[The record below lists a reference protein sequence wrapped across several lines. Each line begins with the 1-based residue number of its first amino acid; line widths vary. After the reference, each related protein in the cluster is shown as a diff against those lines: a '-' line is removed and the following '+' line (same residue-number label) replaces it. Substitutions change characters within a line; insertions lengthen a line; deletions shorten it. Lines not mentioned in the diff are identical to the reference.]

1 MTGDALVAY
10 RSPMRSASEAPA
22 RPERGLFGVVPPGRA
37 TDLAVA
43 ALVLVV
49 QLGLTTAAARNQP
62 DRQPLDLPAYLL
74 LASGPVALLW
84 RWRSPA
90 GVLAVVMASSVV
102 YFALG
107 YPYGPAWLALIV
119 AFWTAVT
126 GGARRFAWATAF
138 AGLAAYFTLADVLD
152 RGAPAAGV
160 ATVVA
165 HLGWL
170 LVVLVT
176 AEVAMAGRQR
186 RQAAERTRAEE
197 ARRRAGE
204 ERMRIARELHDVLAH
219 NISLINVQAGVALH
233 LMDEQPG
240 QSRSALVAIKQA
252 SNDALGE
259 LRSVLD
265 VLRQGD
271 EAPPRSPASGLAHLD
286 SLVAGAEATG
296 LRVRTRV
303 EGTPRPLPAG
313 TDLAAFRIV
322 QESLTNV
329 TRHAGPAGATVRI
342 AYGEKDLTVQVDDDG
357 KGVDD
362 DGKGVESAGGRQELD
377 SDRQDRRSGRS
388 GRSAGNGIRGMR
400 ERVAALG
407 GELSAGPRP
416 GGGFRVLARLP
427 LDADGAAR

>member
-1 MTGDALVAY
+1 
-10 RSPMRSASEAPA
+10 MRSVSEAPE
-22 RPERGLFGVVPPGRA
+22 RPERGLFGIVPPGRP
-37 TDLAVA
+37 TDVAVVV
-43 ALVLVV
+43 LVGVV
-49 QLGLTTAAARNQP
+49 QLALTSLAAH
-62 DRQPLDLPAYLL
+62 RQPERQALDLVAYLL
-74 LASGPVALLW
+74 LAAGPVALFW
-84 RWRSPA
+84 RRRSPA
-90 GVLAVVMASSVV
+90 LVLGVVMAASVL

-107 YPYGPAWLALIV
+107 YPYGPAWLALVV

-126 GGARRFAWATAF
+126 AGARRFAWATALV
-138 AGLAAYFTLADVLD
+138 GLAAYFTLAPVLD
-152 RGAPAAGV
+152 RGAPEASVPAV
-160 ATVVA
+160 LA

-170 LVVLVT
+170 VVVLAV
-176 AEVAMAGRQR
+176 AEVTLAARQR
-186 RQAAERTRAEE
+186 RQAAERGRAEE

-271 EAPPRSPASGLAHLD
+271 EAPPRAPASGLAHLD
-286 SLVAGAEATG
+286 RLVAGAEATG
-296 LRVRTRV
+296 LEVRSRV

-313 TDLAAFRIV
+313 TDLAAYRIV

-329 TRHAGPAGATVRI
+329 TRHAGPASATVLVR
-342 AYGEKDLTVQVDDDG
+342 YGPADLTVEVDDDG
-357 KGVDD
+357 RGP
-362 DGKGVESAGGRQELD
+362 AAPRGGT
-377 SDRQDRRSGRS
+377 GPN
-388 GRSAGNGIRGMR
+388 GTATGNGIRGMR

-407 GELSAGPRP
+407 GELTTGPRP
-416 GGGFRVLARLP
+416 GGGFRVQARLP
-427 LDADGAAR
+427 LEPVEEHT

>member
-1 MTGDALVAY
+1 VRTTL
-10 RSPMRSASEAPA
+10 SEAPR
-22 RPERGLFGVVPPGRA
+22 RPQRGLFGIVPPGWP
-37 TDLAVA
+37 TDVAVA
-43 ALVLVV
+43 VLVGVV
-49 QLGLTTAAARNQP
+49 QLALTTLAAH
-62 DRQPLDLPAYLL
+62 RQPERQSLDLAAYLL
-74 LASGPVALLW
+74 LAAGPVALYW

-90 GVLAVVMASSVV
+90 LVLAVVMATSVL

-119 AFWTAVT
+119 ALWTAVT
-126 GGARRFAWATAF
+126 GGARRAAWATAF
-138 AGLAAYFTLADVLD
+138 LGLAAYFTLAPVFD
-152 RGAPAAGV
+152 RGAPV
-160 ATVVA
+160 ASVPAVIA

-170 LVVLVT
+170 LVVLAV
-176 AEVAMAGRQR
+176 AEVALAARQR

-271 EAPPRSPASGLAHLD
+271 EAPPRTPASGLAHLD
-286 SLVAGAEATG
+286 RLVAGAEATG
-296 LRVRTRV
+296 LEVRTRV

-313 TDLAAFRIV
+313 TDLAAYRII

-329 TRHAGPAGATVRI
+329 TRHAGPASATVLVR
-342 AYGEKDLTVQVDDDG
+342 YGPGDLTVQVDDDG
-357 KGVDD
+357 CGPAPP
-362 DGKGVESAGGRQELD
+362 GNGGPVI
-377 SDRQDRRSGRS
+377 ST
-388 GRSAGNGIRGMR
+388 GNGIRGMR
-400 ERVAALG
+400 ERVTALG
-407 GELSAGPRP
+407 GELTTGPRP
-416 GGGFRVLARLP
+416 GGGFRVQARLP
-427 LDADGAAR
+427 LDTEGDHR

>member
-1 MTGDALVAY
+1 
-10 RSPMRSASEAPA
+10 MRTASEVPT
-22 RPERGLFGVVPPGRA
+22 RPDRGLFGIVPPGRP
-37 TDLAVA
+37 TDVAVA
-43 ALVLVV
+43 VLVAV
-49 QLGLTTAAARNQP
+49 AQLGLTTLAARRQP
-62 DRQPLDLPAYLL
+62 DRQALDLLAYLL
-74 LASGPVALLW
+74 LAVGPVALLW
-84 RWRSPA
+84 RRRSPA
-90 GVLAVVMASSVV
+90 VVLAVVMASNVL
-102 YFALG
+102 YFGLG

-126 GGARRFAWATAF
+126 GGARRVAWATAVV
-138 AGLAAYFTLADVLD
+138 GLAAYFTLAALLD
-152 RGAPAAGV
+152 RVGPATA
-160 ATVVA
+160 ATIAA

-170 LVVLVT
+170 LLVLSVSEI
-176 AEVAMAGRQR
+176 ALAARQR

-240 QSRSALVAIKQA
+240 QSRTALVAIKQA

-271 EAPPRSPASGLAHLD
+271 EAPPRAPASGLTQLD
-286 SLVAGAEATG
+286 SLVAGAGATG
-296 LRVRTRV
+296 LEVRTRV
-303 EGTPRPLPAG
+303 EGLPRPLPAG

-329 TRHAGPAGATVRI
+329 TRHAGPASATVLVR
-342 AYGEKDLTVQVDDDG
+342 YGPDDLTVRVDDDG
-357 KGVDD
+357 RGPVAAT
-362 DGKGVESAGGRQELD
+362 GP
-377 SDRQDRRSGRS
+377 
-388 GRSAGNGIRGMR
+388 GNGIRGMR

-407 GELSAGPRP
+407 GELTTGPRP
-416 GGGFRVLARLP
+416 GGGFRVQARLP
-427 LDADGAAR
+427 LDESGDQ

>member
-1 MTGDALVAY
+1 
-10 RSPMRSASEAPA
+10 MRTASEVPA
-22 RPERGLFGVVPPGRA
+22 RPDRGLFGIVPPGRP
-37 TDLAVA
+37 TDVAVA
-43 ALVLVV
+43 ALVAVA
-49 QLGLTTAAARNQP
+49 QLGLTTLAARRQP
-62 DRQPLDLPAYLL
+62 DRQALDLLAYLL
-74 LASGPVALLW
+74 LAVGPVALLW
-84 RWRSPA
+84 RRRSPA
-90 GVLAVVMASSVV
+90 VVLAVVMASNVL
-102 YFALG
+102 YFGLG

-126 GGARRFAWATAF
+126 GGARRVAWATAVV
-138 AGLAAYFTLADVLD
+138 GLAAYFTLAALLD
-152 RGAPAAGV
+152 RVGPATA
-160 ATVVA
+160 ATIAA

-170 LVVLVT
+170 LLVLSVSEI
-176 AEVAMAGRQR
+176 ALAARQR

-240 QSRSALVAIKQA
+240 QSRTALVAIKQA

-271 EAPPRSPASGLAHLD
+271 EAPPRAPASGLAQLD
-286 SLVAGAEATG
+286 SLVAGAGATG
-296 LRVRTRV
+296 LEVTTRV
-303 EGTPRPLPAG
+303 EGLPRPLPAG

-329 TRHAGPAGATVRI
+329 TRHAGPASATVLVR
-342 AYGEKDLTVQVDDDG
+342 YGPDDLTVRVDDDG
-357 KGVDD
+357 RGPAAAT
-362 DGKGVESAGGRQELD
+362 GPGN
-377 SDRQDRRSGRS
+377 
-388 GRSAGNGIRGMR
+388 GNGIRGMR

-407 GELSAGPRP
+407 GELTTGVRP
-416 GGGFRVLARLP
+416 GGGFRVQARLP
-427 LDADGAAR
+427 IDESGDQ

>member
-1 MTGDALVAY
+1 
-10 RSPMRSASEAPA
+10 MRTSSEPETPA
-22 RPERGLFGVVPPGRA
+22 DRGLFGIVPPGRP
-37 TDLAVA
+37 TDVAVV
-43 ALVLVV
+43 VLVGV
-49 QLGLTTAAARNQP
+49 IQLGLTTLAGRGQP
-62 DRQPLDLPAYLL
+62 EREPLDLLAYLL
-74 LASGPVALLW
+74 LAVGPVALLW
-84 RWRSPA
+84 RRRSPA
-90 GVLAVVMASSVV
+90 LVLGVVMAACVV

-107 YPYGPAWLALIV
+107 YPYGPAWLSLVV
-119 AFWTAVT
+119 AIWTAVT
-126 GGARRFAWATAF
+126 AGARRAAWATALL
-138 AGLAAYFTLADVLD
+138 GLAAYFALAVLLGRVD
-152 RGAPAAGV
+152 P
-160 ATVVA
+160 ATVPEIAA

-170 LVVLVT
+170 LLVLVV

-186 RQAAERTRAEE
+186 RLAAERTRAEE

-240 QSRSALVAIKQA
+240 QSRSALAAIKQA

-271 EAPPRSPASGLAHLD
+271 EAPPRAPASGLAQLD

-296 LRVRTRV
+296 LNVRARV

-329 TRHAGPAGATVRI
+329 TRHAGPATTTVLL
-342 AYGEKDLTVQVDDDG
+342 AYGEKDLTIQVDDDG
-357 KGVDD
+357 R
-362 DGKGVESAGGRQELD
+362 GVEPPSVAGVPLRPGRGL
-377 SDRQDRRSGRS
+377 
-388 GRSAGNGIRGMR
+388 AGMR

-407 GELSAGPRP
+407 GELTTGPRP
-416 GGGFRVLARLP
+416 GGGFRVQARLP
-427 LDADGAAR
+427 LDDADGGGR

>member
-1 MTGDALVAY
+1 
-10 RSPMRSASEAPA
+10 MRSASEVAE
-22 RPERGLFGVVPPGRA
+22 RPERGLFGIVPPGRP
-37 TDLAVA
+37 TDVAVA
-43 ALVLVV
+43 ALTGVA
-49 QLGLTTAAARNQP
+49 QIGLTIGASRNQP
-62 DRQPLDLPAYLL
+62 SREPLDLLAYLL
-74 LASGPVALLW
+74 LAAGPVALLW
-84 RWRSPA
+84 RRRAPVW
-90 GVLAVVMASSVV
+90 VLVAVTASNVL

-107 YPYGPAWLALIV
+107 YPYGPAWLSLIV
-119 AFWTAVT
+119 AIWTAVT
-126 GGARRFAWATAF
+126 AGARRAAWAIALL
-138 AGLAAYFTLADVLD
+138 GLAAYFALAALLGRVH
-152 RGAPAAGV
+152 P
-160 ATVVA
+160 ATVPEIAA

-170 LVVLVT
+170 LLVLVV

-186 RQAAERTRAEE
+186 RLAAERTRAEE

-240 QSRSALVAIKQA
+240 QSRSALAAIKQA

-265 VLRQGD
+265 ILRQGD
-271 EAPPRSPASGLAHLD
+271 EAPPRAPTPGLGQLD
-286 SLVAGAEATG
+286 SLVAGAGATG
-296 LRVRTRV
+296 LPVSAKV

-329 TRHAGPAGATVRI
+329 TRHAGPASATVLVR
-342 AYGEKDLTVQVDDDG
+342 YGTEDLTVQVDDDG
-357 KGVDD
+357 KGV
-362 DGKGVESAGGRQELD
+362 GPNGTGGR
-377 SDRQDRRSGRS
+377 
-388 GRSAGNGIRGMR
+388 GIRGMR

-407 GELSAGPRP
+407 GELTTGPRP

-427 LDADGAAR
+427 LGDPARGDQP

>member
-1 MTGDALVAY
+1 MTTTAGVAY
-10 RSPMRSASEAPA
+10 RSLMRTASEAPA
-22 RPERGLFGVVPPGRA
+22 RPDRGLFGIVPPGRP
-37 TDLAVA
+37 TDVAVA
-43 ALVLVV
+43 ALVAVA
-49 QLGLTTAAARNQP
+49 QLGLTTLAARRQP
-62 DRQPLDLPAYLL
+62 DRQALDLLAYLL
-74 LASGPVALLW
+74 LAVGPVALLW
-84 RWRSPA
+84 RRRSPA
-90 GVLAVVMASSVV
+90 VVLAVVMASNVL
-102 YFALG
+102 YFGLG

-126 GGARRFAWATAF
+126 GGARRLAWATAVV
-138 AGLAAYFTLADVLD
+138 GLAAYFTLAALLD
-152 RGAPAAGV
+152 RVGPATA
-160 ATVVA
+160 ATIAA

-170 LVVLVT
+170 LLVLSVSEI
-176 AEVAMAGRQR
+176 ALAARQR

-240 QSRSALVAIKQA
+240 QSRTALVAIKQA

-271 EAPPRSPASGLAHLD
+271 EAPPRAPASGLAQLD
-286 SLVAGAEATG
+286 SLVAGAGATG
-296 LRVRTRV
+296 LEVRTRV
-303 EGTPRPLPAG
+303 EGLPRPLPAG

-329 TRHAGPAGATVRI
+329 TRHAGPASATVLVR
-342 AYGEKDLTVQVDDDG
+342 YGPDDLTVRVDDDG
-357 KGVDD
+357 RGPVAA
-362 DGKGVESAGGRQELD
+362 AGPGN
-377 SDRQDRRSGRS
+377 
-388 GRSAGNGIRGMR
+388 GNGIRGMR

-407 GELSAGPRP
+407 GELTTGPRP
-416 GGGFRVLARLP
+416 GGGFRVQARLP
-427 LDADGAAR
+427 IDESGDQ

>member
-1 MTGDALVAY
+1 
-10 RSPMRSASEAPA
+10 MRTASEVPA
-22 RPERGLFGVVPPGRA
+22 RPDRGLFGIVPPGRP
-37 TDLAVA
+37 TDVAVA
-43 ALVLVV
+43 ALVAVA
-49 QLGLTTAAARNQP
+49 QLGLTTLAARRQP
-62 DRQPLDLPAYLL
+62 DRQALDLLAYLL
-74 LASGPVALLW
+74 LAVGPVALLW
-84 RWRSPA
+84 RRRSTA
-90 GVLAVVMASSVV
+90 VVLAVVMASNVL
-102 YFALG
+102 YFGLG

-126 GGARRFAWATAF
+126 GGARRVAWATAVV
-138 AGLAAYFTLADVLD
+138 GLAAYFTLAALLD
-152 RGAPAAGV
+152 RVGPATA
-160 ATVVA
+160 ATIAA

-170 LVVLVT
+170 LLVLSVSEI
-176 AEVAMAGRQR
+176 ALAARQR

-240 QSRSALVAIKQA
+240 QSRTALVAIKQA

-271 EAPPRSPASGLAHLD
+271 EAPPRAPASGLAQLD
-286 SLVAGAEATG
+286 SLVAGAGATG
-296 LRVRTRV
+296 LEVRTRV
-303 EGTPRPLPAG
+303 EGLPRPLPAG

-329 TRHAGPAGATVRI
+329 TRHAGPASATVLVR
-342 AYGEKDLTVQVDDDG
+342 YGPDDLTVRVDDDG
-357 KGVDD
+357 RGPVAAT
-362 DGKGVESAGGRQELD
+362 GPGNGN
-377 SDRQDRRSGRS
+377 
-388 GRSAGNGIRGMR
+388 GNGIRGMR

-407 GELSAGPRP
+407 GELTTGPRP
-416 GGGFRVLARLP
+416 GGGFRVQARLP
-427 LDADGAAR
+427 IDESGDQ

>member
-1 MTGDALVAY
+1 MTGAAVVAY
-10 RSPMRSASEAPA
+10 RSPMGSASQAPA
-22 RPERGLFGVVPPGRA
+22 RPDRGLFGVVPPGRP
-37 TDLAVA
+37 TDVAVA
-43 ALVLVV
+43 VLVGAV
-49 QLGLTTAAARNQP
+49 QLGLTGVAASHQP
-62 DRQPLDLPAYLL
+62 DRQALDLLAYLL
-74 LASGPVALLW
+74 LAVGPVALLW

-90 GVLAVVMASSVV
+90 GVLAVVMASCVV

-107 YPYGPAWLALIV
+107 YPYGPAWLALVV

-126 GGARRFAWATAF
+126 GGARRAAWVTAF
-138 AGLAAYFTLADVLD
+138 AGLAAYFTLAPLLD
-152 RGAPAAGV
+152 RGAPVAGAV
-160 ATVVA
+160 TIAA

-170 LVVLVT
+170 LLVLAA
-176 AEVAMAGRQR
+176 AEVATAGRQR
-186 RQAAERTRAEE
+186 RQAAERSRAEE

-240 QSRSALVAIKQA
+240 QASSALQAIKQA

-271 EAPPRSPASGLAHLD
+271 EAPPRAPASGLAQLD
-286 SLVAGAEATG
+286 RLVAGAEATG
-296 LRVRTRV
+296 LAVRTLV

-313 TDLAAFRIV
+313 TDLAAYRIV

-329 TRHAGPAGATVRI
+329 TRHAGPAGATVLVR
-342 AYGEKDLTVQVDDDG
+342 YGAGDLTVQVDDDG
-357 KGVDD
+357 RGPAAAT
-362 DGKGVESAGGRQELD
+362 GPGN
-377 SDRQDRRSGRS
+377 
-388 GRSAGNGIRGMR
+388 GNGIRGMR

-407 GELSAGPRP
+407 GELSAGARP

-427 LDADGAAR
+427 LGTDGGPA

>member
-1 MTGDALVAY
+1 
-10 RSPMRSASEAPA
+10 MRTASEVPA
-22 RPERGLFGVVPPGRA
+22 RPDRGLFGIVPPGRP
-37 TDLAVA
+37 TDVAVA
-43 ALVLVV
+43 ALVAVA
-49 QLGLTTAAARNQP
+49 QLGLTTLAARRQP
-62 DRQPLDLPAYLL
+62 DRQALDLLAYLL
-74 LASGPVALLW
+74 LAVGPVALLW
-84 RWRSPA
+84 RRRSPA
-90 GVLAVVMASSVV
+90 VVLAVVMASNVL
-102 YFALG
+102 YFGLG

-126 GGARRFAWATAF
+126 GGARRVAWATAVV
-138 AGLAAYFTLADVLD
+138 GLAAYFTLAALLD
-152 RGAPAAGV
+152 RVGPATA
-160 ATVVA
+160 ATIAA

-170 LVVLVT
+170 LLVLSVSEI
-176 AEVAMAGRQR
+176 ALAARQR

-240 QSRSALVAIKQA
+240 QSRTALVAIKQA

-271 EAPPRSPASGLAHLD
+271 EAPPRAPASGLAQLD
-286 SLVAGAEATG
+286 SLVAGAGATG
-296 LRVRTRV
+296 LEVRTRV
-303 EGTPRPLPAG
+303 EGLPRPLPAG

-329 TRHAGPAGATVRI
+329 TRHAGPASATVLVR
-342 AYGEKDLTVQVDDDG
+342 YGPDDLTVRVDDDG
-357 KGVDD
+357 RGPVAA
-362 DGKGVESAGGRQELD
+362 AGPGN
-377 SDRQDRRSGRS
+377 
-388 GRSAGNGIRGMR
+388 GNGIRGMR

-407 GELSAGPRP
+407 GELTTGPRP
-416 GGGFRVLARLP
+416 GGGFRVQARLP
-427 LDADGAAR
+427 IDESGDQ

>member
-1 MTGDALVAY
+1 MTAVALVAY

-22 RPERGLFGVVPPGRA
+22 RPDRGLFGFVPPGRP

-43 ALVLVV
+43 ALVLVF
-49 QLGLTTAAARNQP
+49 QLALCTLAARRQP
-62 DRQPLDLPAYLL
+62 DRQPLDLLGYLL
-74 LASGPVALLW
+74 LAAGPVALLW

-90 GVLAVVMASSVV
+90 GILAVVMASSVL
-102 YFALG
+102 YFGLG

-138 AGLAAYFTLADVLD
+138 VGLAAYFTLAAVLD
-152 RGAPAAGV
+152 RGAPVAGV

-170 LVVLVT
+170 LVVLT
-176 AEVAMAGRQR
+176 AAEVAMAGRQR

-233 LMDEQPG
+233 LMDQQPG
-240 QSRSALVAIKQA
+240 QSRNALVAIKQA

-286 SLVAGAEATG
+286 SLVAGAQATG
-296 LRVRTRV
+296 LRVSTRV

-313 TDLAAFRIV
+313 TDQAAFRIV

-329 TRHAGPAGATVRI
+329 TRHAGPAGATVLVR
-342 AYGEKDLTVQVDDDG
+342 YGGDELTVQVDDDG
-357 KGVDD
+357 RGQAA
-362 DGKGVESAGGRQELD
+362 AGG
-377 SDRQDRRSGRS
+377 S
-388 GRSAGNGIRGMR
+388 GNGIRGMR

-407 GELSAGPRP
+407 GELATGPRP
-416 GGGFRVLARLP
+416 GGGFRVKARLP
-427 LDADGAAR
+427 IAAEGAQGD

>member
-1 MTGDALVAY
+1 
-10 RSPMRSASEAPA
+10 MRTSSETAG
-22 RPERGLFGVVPPGRA
+22 RPDRGLFGVVPPGRA
-37 TDLAVA
+37 TDVAVA
-43 ALVLVV
+43 ALVAAV
-49 QLGLTTAAARNQP
+49 QLGLTTVAARHRP
-62 DRQPLDLPAYLL
+62 GRQELDLLAYLL
-74 LASGPVALLW
+74 LAAGPVALLW
-84 RWRSPA
+84 RRRSPA
-90 GVLAVVMASSVV
+90 GVLAVVMAACVV

-119 AFWTAVT
+119 ALWTAVT
-126 GGARRFAWATAF
+126 GGARRAAWVTAF
-138 AGLAAYFTLADVLD
+138 VGLAAYFTLAAVVG
-152 RGAPAAGV
+152 RVGPATP
-160 ATVVA
+160 ATVAA
-165 HLGWL
+165 HTSSLL
-170 LVVLVT
+170 LVLAV

-186 RQAAERTRAEE
+186 RLDAERTRAEE

-240 QSRSALVAIKQA
+240 QSRSALQAIKQA

-271 EAPPRSPASGLAHLD
+271 EAPPRAPASGLAHLD
-286 SLVAGAEATG
+286 SLVAGAGATG
-296 LRVRTRV
+296 LEVRTRV

-313 TDLAAFRIV
+313 TDLAAYRIV

-357 KGVDD
+357 NGLEPPLAADIPLRP
-362 DGKGVESAGGRQELD
+362 GRGLV
-377 SDRQDRRSGRS
+377 
-388 GRSAGNGIRGMR
+388 GMR

-407 GELSAGPRP
+407 GDLTAGPRP

-427 LDADGAAR
+427 LDGEGEQG

>member
-1 MTGDALVAY
+1 
-10 RSPMRSASEAPA
+10 MRTASEVPA
-22 RPERGLFGVVPPGRA
+22 RPDRGLFGIVPPGRP
-37 TDLAVA
+37 TDVAVA
-43 ALVLVV
+43 ALVAVA
-49 QLGLTTAAARNQP
+49 QLGLTTLAARRQP
-62 DRQPLDLPAYLL
+62 DRQALDLLAYLL
-74 LASGPVALLW
+74 LAVGPVALLW
-84 RWRSPA
+84 RRRSPA
-90 GVLAVVMASSVV
+90 VVLAVVMASNVL
-102 YFALG
+102 YFGLG

-126 GGARRFAWATAF
+126 GGARRVAWATAVV
-138 AGLAAYFTLADVLD
+138 GLAAYFTLAALLD
-152 RGAPAAGV
+152 RVGPATA
-160 ATVVA
+160 ATIAA

-170 LVVLVT
+170 LLVLSVSEI
-176 AEVAMAGRQR
+176 ALAARQR

-240 QSRSALVAIKQA
+240 QSRTALVAIKQA

-271 EAPPRSPASGLAHLD
+271 EAPPRAPASGLAQLD
-286 SLVAGAEATG
+286 SLVAGAGATG
-296 LRVRTRV
+296 LEVRTRV
-303 EGTPRPLPAG
+303 EGLPRPLPAG

-329 TRHAGPAGATVRI
+329 TRHAGPASATVLVR
-342 AYGEKDLTVQVDDDG
+342 YGPDDLTVRVDDDG
-357 KGVDD
+357 RGPVAAT
-362 DGKGVESAGGRQELD
+362 GPGNGN
-377 SDRQDRRSGRS
+377 
-388 GRSAGNGIRGMR
+388 GNGIRGMR

-407 GELSAGPRP
+407 GELTTGPRP
-416 GGGFRVLARLP
+416 GGGFRVQARLP
-427 LDADGAAR
+427 IDESGD

>member
-1 MTGDALVAY
+1 
-10 RSPMRSASEAPA
+10 MRTSSEAPA
-22 RPERGLFGVVPPGRA
+22 RPDRGLFGVVPPGRP

-43 ALVLVV
+43 ALTGVV
-49 QLGLTTAAARNQP
+49 QLALTTAAAQGQL
-62 DRQPLDLPAYLL
+62 DRRPLDLLAYLL
-74 LASGPVALLW
+74 LAAGPLALVW
-84 RWRSPA
+84 RRRSPV
-90 GVLAVVMASSVV
+90 GVLAVVTASSVL

-107 YPYGPAWLALIV
+107 YPYGPAWLSLVV
-119 AFWTAVT
+119 AIWTAVT
-126 GGARRFAWATAF
+126 AGARRAAWVTAL
-138 AGLAAYFTLADVLD
+138 AGLGIYFILGALIGRVEPPTPASAA
-152 RGAPAAGV
+152 
-160 ATVVA
+160 A

-170 LVVLVT
+170 LLVLT
-176 AEVAMAGRQR
+176 MAEVAMAGRQR
-186 RQAAERTRAEE
+186 RLAAERTSAEE

-240 QSRSALVAIKQA
+240 QSRSALAAIKQA

-271 EAPPRSPASGLAHLD
+271 EAPPRAPASGLAELD
-286 SLVAGAEATG
+286 SLVAGAGATG
-296 LRVRTRV
+296 LEVRTRV

-313 TDLAAFRIV
+313 TDLAAYRIV

-329 TRHAGPAGATVRI
+329 TRHAGPARATVRI
-342 AYGEKDLTVQVDDDG
+342 AYNEKDLAVQVDDDG
-357 KGVDD
+357 RGPS
-362 DGKGVESAGGRQELD
+362 GAGQ
-377 SDRQDRRSGRS
+377 
-388 GRSAGNGIRGMR
+388 AGNGIRGMR

-407 GELSAGPRP
+407 GELSTGPRP

-427 LDADGAAR
+427 LDTKGEHR

>member
-1 MTGDALVAY
+1 VG
-10 RSPMRSASEAPA
+10 
-22 RPERGLFGVVPPGRA
+22 RPERGLFGIVPPGRA
-37 TDLAVA
+37 TDVAVA
-43 ALVLVV
+43 ALTGVV
-49 QLGLTTAAARNQP
+49 QIGLTIGASRNQP
-62 DRQPLDLPAYLL
+62 DRQPLDLLAFLL
-74 LASGPVALLW
+74 LAVGPVALLW
-84 RWRSPA
+84 RWRTPA
-90 GVLAVVMASSVV
+90 GVLAVVTASNVL

-126 GGARRFAWATAF
+126 GGARRAAWITAF
-138 AGLAAYFTLADVLD
+138 VGLAAYFALAALVG
-152 RGAPAAGV
+152 RAEPATP
-160 ATVVA
+160 ATVAA
-165 HLGWL
+165 HTSSLL
-170 LVVLVT
+170 LVLAV
-176 AEVAMAGRQR
+176 AEVAIAGRQR
-186 RQAAERTRAEE
+186 RLDAERTRAEE
-197 ARRRAGE
+197 ERRRAGE

-240 QSRSALVAIKQA
+240 QSRSALQAIKQA

-271 EAPPRSPASGLAHLD
+271 EAPPRAPASGLASLD
-286 SLVAGAEATG
+286 RLVAGAEATG
-296 LRVRTRV
+296 LPVSTKV

-329 TRHAGPAGATVRI
+329 TRHAGPASATVRI
-342 AYGEKDLTVQVDDDG
+342 AYDDRELTVQVDDNG
-357 KGVDD
+357 RGP
-362 DGKGVESAGGRQELD
+362 SATNGLG
-377 SDRQDRRSGRS
+377 
-388 GRSAGNGIRGMR
+388 GNGIRGMR

-407 GELSAGPRP
+407 GELTAGPRP

-427 LDADGAAR
+427 LDHAEGDQP